1 MKEKTFEQSE
11 DFGEFA
17 QQIEDVCQ
25 LAKDTYARM
34 RLVELQVAKFQKQV
48 NDPNGAHTLS
58 YKQRGISENFR

>member
-34 RLVELQVAKFQKQV
+34 RIAGCKIPEVGK
-48 NDPNGAHTLS
+48 
-58 YKQRGISENFR
+58 